1 MRLSPLR
8 VAKDVLLSNAIIR
21 PVGNERILISILF
34 WHRHRWQ
41 SPPCRL
47 KLRRRELIQPHN
59 MLLTAVLLLCSVTMP
74 IFLTQRNAKLTQP
87 NIVVQALADPYGAR
101 MLLVLYGE
109 VATLMRI
116 HSVGGSGEIGSY
128 R

>member
-1 MRLSPLR
+1 MRPTAFR
-8 VAKDVLLSNAIIR
+8 VGKNMLLSNAIIR

-74 IFLTQRNAKLTQP
+74 IFLTQRDAKLTQP

-101 MLLVLYGE
+101 MLLVLYRE
-109 VATLMRI
+109 IARLMCLHPIRR
-116 HSVGGSGEIGSY
+116 SSEIRSY